1 MKEFLRAGAFNL
13 LLGVLILFFVIFLQF
28 KNLNLNIF
36 FLKDIKL
43 EVNNKVENSE
53 YILNDIVVNV
63 RGLRIFLSKLNPLVV
78 LETGLKLLPISYKVQ
93 DMGIYIYFENNIFLG
108 FLLDSE
114 NNFSIESNLSKSFLL
129 SYEVEDHY
137 KVLLDKPNISIRQG
151 ENLEYKIFL
160 GENVKIR
167 EKDIL
172 ISPQAA
178 FRIGNA
184 VYIDS
189 SNKNISNSITKSNQN
204 NKSNVLDYSIIQSKI
219 KEVDNKVFNN
229 ALNNFRQSAYDSW
242 NNPVNF
248 NVSKGGWLK
257 YGDYSFDENLMVCF
271 LAESLIRGNH
281 ESIFLKLES
290 LLVENEHKLTY
301 LSLNYFANSDQFD
314 KFFSYLSRN
323 KTFIDSLEEDKLI
336 VYLKEDS
343 RLLEKIF
350 LSENGSK
357 LNNTLNLLK
366 DPKKILSSNFNFSQA
381 YNILSNYL
389 TFLKIRGDDS
399 FNSSFKKELY
409 KFVFTL
415 FGVTDEGKVYILN
428 NNINSADVVEYALKI
443 SGVLKRISSYLRDNL
458 ILKLSF
464 NVIYYSLMSDYAK
477 GIPHESCYSDIID
490 NQYMPQFIF
499 ISGHGSISW
508 IYAASRILNREITD
522 AKVAIDF
529 DQEINY
535 SSYIFFGNI
544 FNPTLV
550 RFREIDWFTDYR
562 FYVYSDGWKYYP
574 LSKILVIKATPK
586 KKRTFSLLLRF
597 DKIAKK
603 INIYE

>member
-13 LLGVLILFFVIFLQF
+13 LLGSLMLFVVIFLQF
-28 KNLNLNIF
+28 RNLNLNIF

-78 LETGLKLLPISYKVQ
+78 LETGLNLFPISYKVQ
-93 DMGIYIYFENNIFLG
+93 NIGIYVYFENNIFLG

-137 KVLLDKPNISIRQG
+137 EVLLNDPTISIRQG
-151 ENLEYKIFL
+151 KNLEYKIFL

-184 VYIDS
+184 IYIDS
-189 SNKNISNSITKSNQN
+189 PKKNISNSIIEGNQS
-204 NKSNVLDYSIIQSKI
+204 NKSDVLDYSTIRLKV
-219 KEVDNKVFNN
+219 KEVDNKIFND
-229 ALNNFRQSAYDSW
+229 ALNNFRQNAYDYW
-242 NNPVNF
+242 NNSVNF

-257 YGDYSFDENLMVCF
+257 YGAYSFDENLMVCF
-271 LAESLIRGNH
+271 LAESLVRGDY
-281 ESIFLKLES
+281 ESIILKLDS
-290 LLVENEHKLTY
+290 LLVKNEHKLTY
-301 LSLNYFANSDQFD
+301 LSLCYYANSDQFD

-323 KTFIDSLEEDKLI
+323 KTFIDSLEEDRLM

-343 RLLEKIF
+343 HLLEKIF

-357 LNNTLNLLK
+357 LNSALNLLK
-366 DPKKILSSNFNFSQA
+366 DPKKILSSNFSLSQA

-389 TFLKIRGDDS
+389 TFLKIRADDS
-399 FNSSFKKELY
+399 FYLSFKKELY
-409 KFVFTL
+409 KFIFTL

-428 NNINSADVVEYALKI
+428 NNINSSDVVEYALKI
-443 SGVLKRISSYLRDNL
+443 SGVLKRISSYLKDNL

-464 NVIYYSLMSDYAK
+464 NAIYYSLMSDYAK
-477 GIPHESCYSDIID
+477 KIPYESYYSDIID
-490 NQYMPQFIF
+490 NQYLPQFIF
-499 ISGHGSISW
+499 ISSHGSIRW
-508 IYAASRILNREITD
+508 IYTASRILNREITD

-544 FNPTLV
+544 LNPTLV
-550 RFREIDWFTDYR
+550 RFREIDWFTDYK

-586 KKRTFSLLLRF
+586 KKRSFNLLLRF

>member
-1 MKEFLRAGAFNL
+1 MKGFLRAGAFNL
-13 LLGVLILFFVIFLQF
+13 LLGVLILFVVIFLQF
-28 KNLNLNIF
+28 RNLNLNIF

-63 RGLRIFLSKLNPLVV
+63 RGLRILLSKLNPLIV
-78 LETGLKLLPISYKVQ
+78 LETGLNLLPISYKVQ
-93 DMGIYIYFENNIFLG
+93 DMGIYVYFENNIFLG

-137 KVLLDKPNISIRQG
+137 EVLLDKPTISIRQG
-151 ENLEYKIFL
+151 ENLEYRVLL
-160 GENVKIR
+160 GENVKLR

-172 ISPQAA
+172 ISPQAT

-184 VYIDS
+184 IYIDS
-189 SNKNISNSITKSNQN
+189 PKKNIPNLIIEG
-204 NKSNVLDYSIIQSKI
+204 NKSNILDHSTIHSKI
-219 KEVDNKVFNN
+219 KEVDNKIFNDT
-229 ALNNFRQSAYDSW
+229 LNNFRQSAYDFW
-242 NNPVNF
+242 NNPDNF
-248 NVSKGGWLK
+248 NVSRGGWLK
-257 YGDYSFDENLMVCF
+257 YGNYGFDENLMVCF
-271 LAESLIRGNH
+271 LAESLIRGDH
-281 ESIFLKLES
+281 ESIFLKLNS
-290 LLVENEHKLTY
+290 LLVKNEHKLTY
-301 LSLNYFANSDQFD
+301 LSLNYYANSDQID
-314 KFFSYLSRN
+314 KFISYLSRN
-323 KTFIDSLEEDKLI
+323 KTFIDSLEKDRLM
-336 VYLKEDS
+336 VYLKEDP

-357 LNNTLNLLK
+357 LNDALNLLK
-366 DPKKILSSNFNFSQA
+366 DPKKILSSNFDFTQT

-389 TFLKIRGDDS
+389 TFLKISNDDS
-399 FNSSFKKELY
+399 VYSDFKKELY
-409 KFVFTL
+409 RFVFTV

-428 NNINSADVVEYALKI
+428 NDNINSSDVIEYAVKI
-443 SGVLKRISSYLRDNL
+443 SGVLKRIASYLKDNL

-464 NVIYYSLMSDYAK
+464 NVIYHSLMNDYVK
-477 GIPHESCYSDIID
+477 GIPYESYYSDIID
-490 NQYMPQFIF
+490 NQYIPQFIF
-499 ISGHGSISW
+499 IPSNGSIRW

-522 AKVAIDF
+522 TKVIINF

-544 FNPTLV
+544 LNPTLV
-550 RFREIDWFTDYR
+550 RFREIDWFTDYK
-562 FYVYSDGWKYYP
+562 FYIYSDGWKYYP
-574 LSKILVIKATPK
+574 SSKILVIKATPK
-586 KKRTFSLLLRF
+586 KKKPLNLLLRF

>member
-13 LLGVLILFFVIFLQF
+13 LLGTLILFVVIFLQF
-28 KNLNLNIF
+28 RNLNLNIS

-63 RGLRIFLSKLNPLVV
+63 RGFRIFLSKLNPLVV
-78 LETGLKLLPISYKVQ
+78 LETGLNLLPISYKVQ
-93 DMGIYIYFENNIFLG
+93 DTGIYVYFENNIFLG

-137 KVLLDKPNISIRQG
+137 EVLLDKSNISIRQG
-151 ENLEYKIFL
+151 DNFEYKIFL

-184 VYIDS
+184 IYIDS
-189 SNKNISNSITKSNQN
+189 SNKNIPNSTLESNRSN
-204 NKSNVLDYSIIQSKI
+204 KINVLDYSIMHSKI
-219 KEVDNKVFNN
+219 KEVDNKIFND

-257 YGDYSFDENLMVCF
+257 YGEYSFDENLMVCF
-271 LAESLIRGNH
+271 LAESLIRGDH
-281 ESIFLKLES
+281 ESIFVKLDS
-290 LLVENEHKLTY
+290 LLAKNEHKLTY
-301 LSLNYFANSDQFD
+301 LSLNYFANSNQFD

-323 KTFIDSLEEDKLI
+323 KTFIDSLEEDRLM
-336 VYLKEDS
+336 VYLKEDP

-357 LNNTLNLLK
+357 LNRALNLLK

-389 TFLKIRGDDS
+389 AFLKIRGDDS
-399 FNSSFKKELY
+399 FYLNFKKELY

-428 NNINSADVVEYALKI
+428 NINSADVVEYALKI
-443 SGVLKRISSYLRDNL
+443 SGVLKRIASYLKDNL

-464 NVIYYSLMSDYAK
+464 NAIYYSLMSDYAK
-477 GIPHESCYSDIID
+477 GIPYENCYSDIIDD

-499 ISGHGSISW
+499 IFDHGFIRW
-508 IYAASRILNREITD
+508 IYVASRILNSEITD

-529 DQEINY
+529 DQELNY

-544 FNPTLV
+544 LNPTLV
-550 RFREIDWFTDYR
+550 RFREIDWFTDYK

-586 KKRTFSLLLRF
+586 KKKTFSLLLRF

>member
-1 MKEFLRAGAFNL
+1 MKGFLRAVAFNL
-13 LLGVLILFFVIFLQF
+13 LLGILILFVVIFLQF
-28 KNLNLNIF
+28 RNLNLNIF
-36 FLKDIKL
+36 FLKDVKL

-53 YILNDIVVNV
+53 YILNDIIVNV
-63 RGLRIFLSKLNPLVV
+63 RGLRILLSKLNPLIV
-78 LETGLKLLPISYKVQ
+78 LETELNLLPISYKVQ
-93 DMGIYIYFENNIFLG
+93 ESGIYVYFENNIFLG
-108 FLLDSE
+108 FLFDSE

-129 SYEVEDHY
+129 SYEVEDY
-137 KVLLDKPNISIRQG
+137 YEVLLDEPNILRRQG
-151 ENLEYKIFL
+151 GNLEYKVFL

-172 ISPQAA
+172 ISPRAT

-184 VYIDS
+184 IYIDS
-189 SNKNISNSITKSNQN
+189 PKKSISNSIIEGNQSNI
-204 NKSNVLDYSIIQSKI
+204 LDYSIMNSKI
-219 KEVDNKVFNN
+219 KEIDNKIFNDT
-229 ALNNFRQSAYDSW
+229 LNNFRQSAYDSW
-242 NNPVNF
+242 NNPANF

-257 YGDYSFDENLMVCF
+257 YGTYSFDENLMVCF

-281 ESIFLKLES
+281 ESIFLRLDS
-290 LLVENEHKLTY
+290 LLVKNEHKLTY
-301 LSLNYFANSDQFD
+301 LSLNYYANSDQID

-323 KTFIDSLEEDKLI
+323 KTFIDSLEKDRLM
-336 VYLKEDS
+336 VYLKEDP

-357 LNNTLNLLK
+357 LNHALNLLK
-366 DPKKILSSNFNFSQA
+366 DPKKILSSNFDFNQI

-389 TFLKIRGDDS
+389 TFLKISNDDS
-399 FNSSFKKELY
+399 VYLSFKKELY

-415 FGVTDEGKVYILN
+415 FSVTDEGKVYILN
-428 NNINSADVVEYALKI
+428 NNNSTDVVEYALKI
-443 SGVLKRISSYLRDNL
+443 SGVLKRIASYLKDKL

-464 NVIYYSLMSDYAK
+464 NVIYHFLMSDYVK
-477 GIPHESCYSDIID
+477 GIPYESYYSDIID

-499 ISGHGSISW
+499 IFNNGSIRW
-508 IYAASRILNREITD
+508 IYSASRALNREITD
-522 AKVAIDF
+522 TRVAINF

-544 FNPTLV
+544 LNPTLV
-550 RFREIDWFTDYR
+550 RFREIDWFTDYK
-562 FYVYSDGWKYYP
+562 FYIYSDGWKYYP

-586 KKRTFSLLLRF
+586 KKKTLNILLRF
-597 DKIAKK
+597 DKITKR

>member
-13 LLGVLILFFVIFLQF
+13 LLGALILFVVIFLQF
-28 KNLNLNIF
+28 RNLNLNIS

-78 LETGLKLLPISYKVQ
+78 LETGLNLLPISYKVQ
-93 DMGIYIYFENNIFLG
+93 DTGIYVYFENNIFLG

-137 KVLLDKPNISIRQG
+137 EVLLDKSNISIRQG
-151 ENLEYKIFL
+151 DNFEYKIFL

-189 SNKNISNSITKSNQN
+189 SNKNIPNSTVESNRSN
-204 NKSNVLDYSIIQSKI
+204 KINVLDYSIMQSKI
-219 KEVDNKVFNN
+219 KEVDNKIFND

-271 LAESLIRGNH
+271 LAESLIRGDH
-281 ESIFLKLES
+281 ESIFVKLDS
-290 LLVENEHKLTY
+290 LLAKNENKLTY

-323 KTFIDSLEEDKLI
+323 KTFIDSLEEGRLM
-336 VYLKEDS
+336 VYLKEDP

-357 LNNTLNLLK
+357 LNRALNLLK

-389 TFLKIRGDDS
+389 TFLKIRSDDS
-399 FNSSFKKELY
+399 FYLSFKKELY

-428 NNINSADVVEYALKI
+428 NINSADVVEYALKI
-443 SGVLKRISSYLRDNL
+443 SGVLKRIASYLKDNL

-464 NVIYYSLMSDYAK
+464 NAIYYSLISDYAK
-477 GIPHESCYSDIID
+477 AIPYESCYSDIIN

-499 ISGHGSISW
+499 IFDHGFIRW
-508 IYAASRILNREITD
+508 IYVASRILNSEITD

-529 DQEINY
+529 DQELNY

-544 FNPTLV
+544 LNPTLV
-550 RFREIDWFTDYR
+550 RFREIDWFTDYK

-574 LSKILVIKATPK
+574 LSKVLVIKATPK
-586 KKRTFSLLLRF
+586 KKKTFSLLLRF
-597 DKIAKK
+597 DKIVKR

>member
-13 LLGVLILFFVIFLQF
+13 LLGALILFVVIFLQF
-28 KNLNLNIF
+28 RNLNLNIS

-78 LETGLKLLPISYKVQ
+78 LETGLNLLPISYKVQ
-93 DMGIYIYFENNIFLG
+93 DTGIYVYFENNIFLG

-137 KVLLDKPNISIRQG
+137 EVLLDKSNISIRQG
-151 ENLEYKIFL
+151 ENFEYKIFL

-189 SNKNISNSITKSNQN
+189 SNKNIPNSTVESNLSN
-204 NKSNVLDYSIIQSKI
+204 KINVLDYSIMQSKI
-219 KEVDNKVFNN
+219 KEVDNKIFNN

-242 NNPVNF
+242 NNPVNL

-271 LAESLIRGNH
+271 LAESLIRGDH
-281 ESIFLKLES
+281 ESIFVKLDS
-290 LLVENEHKLTY
+290 LLAKNEHKLTY

-323 KTFIDSLEEDKLI
+323 KTFIDSLEEDRLM
-336 VYLKEDS
+336 VYLKEDP

-350 LSENGSK
+350 LSENGFK
-357 LNNTLNLLK
+357 LNRALNLLK

-389 TFLKIRGDDS
+389 TFLKIRSDDS
-399 FNSSFKKELY
+399 FYLSFKKELY

-428 NNINSADVVEYALKI
+428 NINSADVVEYALKI
-443 SGVLKRISSYLRDNL
+443 SGVLKRIASYLKDNL

-464 NVIYYSLMSDYAK
+464 NAIYYSLMSDYAK
-477 GIPHESCYSDIID
+477 AIPYESCYSDIID

-499 ISGHGSISW
+499 IFDHGFIRW
-508 IYAASRILNREITD
+508 IYVASRILNSEITD

-529 DQEINY
+529 DQELNY

-544 FNPTLV
+544 LNPTLV
-550 RFREIDWFTDYR
+550 RFREIDWFTDYK

-586 KKRTFSLLLRF
+586 KKKTFSLLLRF

>member
-1 MKEFLRAGAFNL
+1 MKGFLRAGVFNL
-13 LLGVLILFFVIFLQF
+13 LLGLLILFVVIFLQF
-28 KNLNLNIF
+28 RNLNLNIF

-43 EVNNKVENSE
+43 EVNNTVENSE

-63 RGLRIFLSKLNPLVV
+63 RGLRILLSKLNPLIV
-78 LETGLKLLPISYKVQ
+78 LETGLNLLPISYKVQ
-93 DMGIYIYFENNIFLG
+93 DMGIYVYFENNIFLG

-137 KVLLDKPNISIRQG
+137 EVLLDKPTISIRQG
-151 ENLEYKIFL
+151 ENLEYRVFL
-160 GENVKIR
+160 GENVKLR

-178 FRIGNA
+178 FRIGS
-184 VYIDS
+184 VIYIDS
-189 SNKNISNSITKSNQN
+189 PKKNIPNLIIEG
-204 NKSNVLDYSIIQSKI
+204 NKSNILDHSTIHSKI
-219 KEVDNKVFNN
+219 KEVDNKIFNDT
-229 ALNNFRQSAYDSW
+229 LNNFRQSAYDFW
-242 NNPVNF
+242 NNPANF
-248 NVSKGGWLK
+248 NVSRGGWLK
-257 YGDYSFDENLMVCF
+257 YGNYGFDENLMVCF
-271 LAESLIRGNH
+271 LAESLIRGDH
-281 ESIFLKLES
+281 ESIFLKLNS

-301 LSLNYFANSDQFD
+301 LSLNYYANSDQID
-314 KFFSYLSRN
+314 KFISYLSRN
-323 KTFIDSLEEDKLI
+323 KTFIDSLEKDRLM
-336 VYLKEDS
+336 VYLKEDP

-357 LNNTLNLLK
+357 LNDALNLLK
-366 DPKKILSSNFNFSQA
+366 DPKKILSSNFDFTQT

-389 TFLKIRGDDS
+389 TFLKISNDDS
-399 FNSSFKKELY
+399 VYSDFKKELY
-409 KFVFTL
+409 RFVFTV

-428 NNINSADVVEYALKI
+428 NDNINSSDVVEYAVKI
-443 SGVLKRISSYLRDNL
+443 SGVLKRIASYLKDNL

-464 NVIYYSLMSDYAK
+464 NVIYYSLINDYVK
-477 GIPHESCYSDIID
+477 GIPYESYYSDIID
-490 NQYMPQFIF
+490 NQYIPQFIF
-499 ISGHGSISW
+499 IPSNGSIRW

-522 AKVAIDF
+522 TKVIINF

-544 FNPTLV
+544 LNPTLV
-550 RFREIDWFTDYR
+550 RFREIDWFTDYK
-562 FYVYSDGWKYYP
+562 FYIYSDGWKYYP
-574 LSKILVIKATPK
+574 SNKILVIKATPK
-586 KKRTFSLLLRF
+586 KKKPLNLLLRF

>member
-1 MKEFLRAGAFNL
+1 MKGFLRAGAFNL
-13 LLGVLILFFVIFLQF
+13 LLGALTLFVVIFLQF
-28 KNLNLNIF
+28 RNLNLNIF
-36 FLKDIKL
+36 FLKDVKL

-63 RGLRIFLSKLNPLVV
+63 RGLRILLSKLNPLVV
-78 LETGLKLLPISYKVQ
+78 LETELNLLPISYKVQ
-93 DMGIYIYFENNIFLG
+93 DAGIYVYFENNIFLG
-108 FLLDSE
+108 FLFDSE

-129 SYEVEDHY
+129 SYEVEEHY
-137 KVLLDKPNISIRQG
+137 EVLLDKPNISIRQG
-151 ENLEYKIFL
+151 ENLEYKVFL

-172 ISPQAA
+172 ISPQAT

-184 VYIDS
+184 IYIDS
-189 SNKNISNSITKSNQN
+189 PKKSIPNSIIEGNQSNI
-204 NKSNVLDYSIIQSKI
+204 LDYSIMHSKI
-219 KEVDNKVFNN
+219 KEVDNKIFNDT
-229 ALNNFRQSAYDSW
+229 LNNFRQSAYDSW

-257 YGDYSFDENLMVCF
+257 YGTYNFDENLMVCF

-281 ESIFLKLES
+281 ESIFLKLDS
-290 LLVENEHKLTY
+290 LLAKNEHKLTY
-301 LSLNYFANSDQFD
+301 LSLNYYANSDQID

-323 KTFIDSLEEDKLI
+323 KTFIDSLEKDKLM

-357 LNNTLNLLK
+357 LNDALNLLK
-366 DPKKILSSNFNFSQA
+366 DPKKILSSKFDFSQT

-389 TFLKIRGDDS
+389 TFLKISNDDFIYS
-399 FNSSFKKELY
+399 TFKKELY
-409 KFVFTL
+409 KFIFTL
-415 FGVTDEGKVYILN
+415 FDVTDEGKVYILN
-428 NNINSADVVEYALKI
+428 NNNSSDVVKYALKI
-443 SGVLKRISSYLRDNL
+443 AGVLKRIASYLKDNL

-477 GIPHESCYSDIID
+477 GIPYESYYSDIID

-499 ISGHGSISW
+499 IVKNGSNRW
-508 IYAASRILNREITD
+508 IYSASRALNREVTD
-522 AKVAIDF
+522 TKVIVDF
-529 DQEINY
+529 DQEINC

-544 FNPTLV
+544 LNPTLV
-550 RFREIDWFTDYR
+550 RFREIDWFTDYK
-562 FYVYSDGWKYYP
+562 FYTYSDGWRYYS

-586 KKRTFSLLLRF
+586 KKKTLNLLLRF
-597 DKIAKK
+597 DKIAQK
-603 INIYE
+603 INIHE